1 MSKKDK
7 KGNTVKVEK
16 SSKVEKTSKAE
27 KTLKTENVK
36 IEKSGKMEKTTNKK
50 IEKATKE
57 AEILIGPWLEEELL
71 RGDTGE
77 EFYVPDYINKM
88 TEDVLKH
95 YNLSVK
101 SMTCI
106 TTKSDKGGAIWKL
119 ETDAGP
125 KSLKLLHRRPTRS
138 MFSLGAQEYLVDV
151 QKANVPP
158 LVKTKEGED
167 YLVMGGKCWF
177 VAEWIEPLY
186 PVTKDLEGAKHLCR
200 ALGEFHRLSQGYV
213 PPAKSE
219 LPSRLFKW
227 PKSYQKVIE
236 KIDWFRNLAN
246 AYSEMPASSLLLS
259 VVDRFEEQ
267 AKRGLEALKE
277 SSYDELTQ
285 LGNEA
290 WGLVHQDY
298 GWSNGQMGE
307 NGMWVI
313 DLDGVAYD
321 IPIRDLRKLIT
332 GTMADL
338 YTWDAT
344 WVREMIKAYH
354 EANPISKELYEIL
367 MIDLAMP
374 NEFYK
379 NVKEVVYEPEVFL
392 NEETAAMINT
402 IVETDKTKWPVLEEI
417 KNDWGKVEKTK
428 ESRSSKEKQSKDEKS
443 KEVSK
448 DVSKEGSKTKKEDDK
463 NKDNLAKNSQTKNE
477 KNKDSKKKNDKK
489 DGKKKK

>member
-1 MSKKDK
+1 MSKKNK
-7 KGNTVKVEK
+7 KKKTVQT
-16 SSKVEKTSKAE
+16 EKTSKKENVKVDKFVKSEKSTKTKIE
-27 KTLKTENVK
+27 KTLKEAAVL
-36 IEKSGKMEKTTNKK
+36 IE
-50 IEKATKE
+50 
-57 AEILIGPWLEEELL
+57 PWEEEELL

-77 EFYVPDYINKM
+77 EFYVPDYINKLA
-88 TEDVLKH
+88 EEVLKH

-119 ETDAGP
+119 ETDSGP

-158 LVKTKEGED
+158 LVKTKDGEN
-167 YLVMGGKCWF
+167 YLVVGGKCWF
-177 VAEWIEPLY
+177 VAEWIEPLF

-219 LPSRLFKW
+219 LPSRLYKW
-227 PKSYQKVIE
+227 PKNYQKVIE
-236 KIDWFRNLAN
+236 KMDWFRNLAN
-246 AYSEMPASSLLLS
+246 AYSEMPASPLLLS
-259 VVDRFEEQ
+259 VVDQFEDQ
-267 AKRGLEALKE
+267 AKRGLEALNQ
-277 SSYDELTQ
+277 SSYHELTQ

-338 YTWDAT
+338 YKWDVT

-379 NVKEVVYEPEVFL
+379 NVKEIVYEPEVFL

-417 KNDWGKVEKTK
+417 KNDWGKVERTK
-428 ESRSSKEKQSKDEKS
+428 ENRSKEEGKR
-443 KEVSK
+443 EVR
-448 DVSKEGSKTKKEDDK
+448 KKNDK
-463 NKDNLAKNSQTKNE
+463 NKDNLDKNNQ
-477 KNKDSKKKNDKK
+477 KKNNKK

>member
-1 MSKKDK
+1 M
-7 KGNTVKVEK
+7 
-16 SSKVEKTSKAE
+16 
-27 KTLKTENVK
+27 
-36 IEKSGKMEKTTNKK
+36 
-50 IEKATKE
+50 
-57 AEILIGPWLEEELL
+57 LIGPWLEEELL

-77 EFYVPDYINKM
+77 EFYVPDYIIKM
-88 TEDVLKH
+88 AEDVLKH

-158 LVKTKEGED
+158 LVKTKDGEN

-219 LPSRLFKW
+219 LPSRLYKW
-227 PKSYQKVIE
+227 PKNYQKVID
-236 KIDWFRNLAN
+236 KMDWFRNLAK

-259 VVDRFEEQ
+259 VVDQFEEQ
-267 AKRGLEALKE
+267 AKRGLEVLTQ
-277 SSYDELTQ
+277 SSYNELTK

-307 NGMWVI
+307 KGMWVI

-338 YTWDAT
+338 YTWDVT

-374 NEFYK
+374 SEFYK

-402 IVETDKTKWPVLEEI
+402 IVETDKTKWPVLEQI

-428 ESRSSKEKQSKDEKS
+428 ESRSKEESKQVKQEKQEGRNMDKRNNEDSKSKKDE
-443 KEVSK
+443 
-448 DVSKEGSKTKKEDDK
+448 
-463 NKDNLAKNSQTKNE
+463 
-477 KNKDSKKKNDKK
+477 KKNDKK

>member
-1 MSKKDK
+1 MSKKNK
-7 KGNTVKVEK
+7 KKKTVQM
-16 SSKVEKTSKAE
+16 EKTSKKENVKVDKSVKSEKSTKTKIE
-27 KTLKTENVK
+27 KTLKEAAVL
-36 IEKSGKMEKTTNKK
+36 IE
-50 IEKATKE
+50 
-57 AEILIGPWLEEELL
+57 PWEEEELL

-77 EFYVPDYINKM
+77 EFYVPDYINKLA
-88 TEDVLKH
+88 EEVLKH

-119 ETDAGP
+119 ETDSGP

-158 LVKTKEGED
+158 LVKTKDGEN
-167 YLVMGGKCWF
+167 YLVVGGKCWF
-177 VAEWIEPLY
+177 VAEWIEPLF

-219 LPSRLFKW
+219 LPSRLYKW
-227 PKSYQKVIE
+227 PKNYQKVIE
-236 KIDWFRNLAN
+236 KMDWFRNLAN
-246 AYSEMPASSLLLS
+246 AYSEMPASPLLLS
-259 VVDRFEEQ
+259 VVDQFEDQ
-267 AKRGLEALKE
+267 AKRGLEALNQ
-277 SSYDELTQ
+277 SSYHELTQ

-338 YTWDAT
+338 YKWDVT

-379 NVKEVVYEPEVFL
+379 NVKEIVYEPEVFL

-417 KNDWGKVEKTK
+417 KNDWGKVERTK
-428 ESRSSKEKQSKDEKS
+428 ENRSKEEGKR
-443 KEVSK
+443 EVR
-448 DVSKEGSKTKKEDDK
+448 KKNDK
-463 NKDNLAKNSQTKNE
+463 NKDNLDKNNQ
-477 KNKDSKKKNDKK
+477 KKNNKK